1 MDFNWDADTS
11 TSSVQ
16 VTRKNADLKSF
27 AAKENKM
34 DLRLPT
40 SIAEN
45 YSSSSQRIRVMT
57 EHWVNRSVFCPN
69 CGNILSHFE
78 NNTPVADFYCKKCA
92 EEYELKS
99 KNGNVGKK
107 IVDGAYSTMI
117 DRLNSANNPNFFF
130 LTYDKST
137 LEINNFLTIPKYFF
151 VPSIIEKRKALKD
164 TARRAGW
171 IGCNIDVSN
180 IPELGKIFYVQN
192 GIVKSK
198 NEVLDKWSKTD
209 FVKSTSN
216 IEAKGWL
223 LDVLICVER
232 IKKLEFSLDEV
243 YAYEEFL
250 KAKHLMN
257 NNVQA
262 KIRQQLQFLRDKN
275 VIEFLGHGKYR
286 MKLTRE

>member
-1 MDFNWDADTS
+1 M
-11 TSSVQ
+11 
-16 VTRKNADLKSF
+16 DLKLS
-27 AAKENKM
+27 A
-34 DLRLPT
+34 

-45 YSSSSQRIRVMT
+45 YSSSSQKIRVMT
-57 EHWVNRSVFCPN
+57 EHWVNHSVFCPN

-78 NNTPVADFYCKKCA
+78 NNAPVADFYCKKCA

-117 DRLNSANNPNFFF
+117 ERLKSDNNPNFFF

-137 LEINNFLTIPKYFF
+137 LEIKNFLTIPKYFF
-151 VPSIIEKRKALKD
+151 VPSIIEKRKALNPS
-164 TARRAGW
+164 ARRAGW

-180 IPELGKIFYVQN
+180 IPEIGKIFFVQN
-192 GIVKSK
+192 GIIKSK
-198 NEVLDKWSKTD
+198 NEVLDKWNKTE

-223 LDVLICVER
+223 LDVLLCVEKV
-232 IKKLEFSLDEV
+232 KKKDFSLDDV
-243 YAYEEFL
+243 YAFEGDL
-250 KAKHLMN
+250 KAKHPLN

-275 VIEFLGHGKYR
+275 VIEFLGHGQYR
-286 MKLTRE
+286 MKLASE